1 MVNGDIKQNA
11 KDTLMTNRAWFII
24 FTLIFAGLYWFL
36 GFVQAA
42 ITASIFPVIVIFL
55 LFNLVFFAGTEMVY
69 LRSLMIKNN
78 QQSLRFFRDMV
89 RPFFND
95 ALRYGWA
102 NFIKGVYLVLWS
114 LLFFI
119 PVIYKWMA
127 YALSNFLI
135 IDFPLLSTNEAIT
148 ESRRLMRGRKVQY
161 IWLHIR
167 FIGWFL
173 LIPITLGLAYFYVK
187 PYYTLALINFYEQ
200 ALEEEGY
207 PEKIRHYEEAPAA
220 ASNSNPREFN
230 RSRRKIY
237 VSKKHQEQTNHT
249 YEHKSYRYDDEGW
262 DDF

>member
-1 MVNGDIKQNA
+1 MNGDSKQQA
-11 KDTLMTNRAWFII
+11 KDTLVHNRAWFII
-24 FTLIFAGLYWFL
+24 FTLIFAGLYWVL
-36 GFVQAA
+36 GLVQAA
-42 ITASIFPVIVIFL
+42 ITASIFPVIIVFL

-78 QQSLRFFRDMV
+78 QQSLHFFRDMV

-114 LLFFI
+114 LVFFF

-148 ESRRLMRGRKVQY
+148 ESRRLMRGRKGRF

-167 FIGWFL
+167 FIGWFI

-200 ALEEEGY
+200 ALEEDGY
-207 PEKIRHYEEAPAA
+207 PEKIRRFEAGDS
-220 ASNSNPREFN
+220 ASTN
-230 RSRRKIY
+230 RHRQEVKRPRRKVYIT
-237 VSKKHQEQTNHT
+237 KRKPQEPTHT
-249 YEHKSYRYDDEGW
+249 YKHTDYQYDDDSW